1 MDSFFAI
8 FKRRQG
14 SRRGRKE
21 KKSSEGR
28 EEGKE
33 RKGRQIFRF
42 ASFTSEVGWIAT
54 KDFIDEGSPPP
65 RNSPRGNRQER
76 HITNGGKA
84 GGNADQNGHKFRSKE
99 TERGRCVGLQ
109 STMSAAATTD
119 RDRPVAWSV
128 AVAGSRSQGA
138 GESTEE
144 FENMRQ
150 SVSLSFAQLRLY
162 RSIARSPRNS
172 QPHNTLALHSLL
184 ARPPP
189 PPRPRMPSADLAP
202 PLRGFTRY

>member
-1 MDSFFAI
+1 MRDTLAASPSPLSSVKFAA
-8 FKRRQG
+8 G
-14 SRRGRKE
+14 E
-21 KKSSEGR
+21 
-28 EEGKE
+28 
-33 RKGRQIFRF
+33 
-42 ASFTSEVGWIAT
+42 
-54 KDFIDEGSPPP
+54 PP
-65 RNSPRGNRQER
+65 RATYHEWGEKPGEMRIRAATNSEARKQ
-76 HITNGGKA
+76 
-84 GGNADQNGHKFRSKE
+84 KE
-99 TERGRCVGLQ
+99 ASALVQ

-150 SVSLSFAQLRLY
+150 SVSLSFAQLRLN

-172 QPHNTLALHSLL
+172 QPHNTLALHSFL